1 MVSKSNFNHAAVGA
15 AIWSALLALYMVLP
29 DQTIDPLGA
38 INPRSI
44 LLVVLL
50 ITGINACG
58 QVIAHLFG
66 SRHGLPLA
74 GFLSGFISSSAT
86 IGVMGR
92 AARDL
97 PDAHAA
103 AAAGAVLS
111 TVATFL
117 QLVLLLAATNPHV
130 LEHIAPVLIAGGAS
144 AALYGLYFILRAHR
158 GKAIAL
164 PDQKSSAGF
173 ALALSFAAIVTGIS
187 VFVALLNLWLGESGI
202 VLGAVASGFAD
213 VHAATASLITLVNNG
228 AIPDVAIIPAIVAA
242 ITSNTC
248 TKAFLA
254 YHLGSPAFARE
265 VITGLLLVIFA
276 VWGAAAFVIFA

>member
-1 MVSKSNFNHAAVGA
+1 MASKSSFNHTAAGA
-15 AIWSALLALYMVLP
+15 ALWLALLALYIVLP
-29 DQTIDPLGA
+29 NQTIDPLGA

-92 AARDL
+92 AARDV
-97 PDAHAA
+97 PGAHSA

-111 TVATFL
+111 TMATFL

-130 LEHIAPVLIAGGAS
+130 LGHIAPVLVAGSVS
-144 AALYGLYFILRAHR
+144 AALYGLYFLLRAHR
-158 GKAIAL
+158 GKAIAM
-164 PDQKSSAGF
+164 PVQKPSMGLY
-173 ALALSFAAIVTGIS
+173 LALTFAAIVTGIS
-187 VFVALLNLWLGESGI
+187 IFVAILNLWLGQSGI
-202 VLGAVASGFAD
+202 VLGAVVSGFAD

-242 ITSNTC
+242 ISSNTC

-265 VITGLLLVIFA
+265 VIVGLALVILA
-276 VWGAAAFVIFA
+276 VWGAAAFVVFV